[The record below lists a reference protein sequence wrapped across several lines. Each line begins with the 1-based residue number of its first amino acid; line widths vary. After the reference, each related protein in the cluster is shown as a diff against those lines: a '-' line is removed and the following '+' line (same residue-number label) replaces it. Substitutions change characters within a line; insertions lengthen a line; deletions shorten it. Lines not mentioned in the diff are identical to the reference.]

1 MKRILVG
8 ILALVMVLGLVGCG
22 NSSKE
27 IDEKLQGVWTVRGE
41 LYGRTYSFDNGNYE
55 STLINPLGENNYSG
69 TYKLVDEGIIM
80 GSDKPELTYIYDK
93 ESGNLRL
100 FFNEDELEKFY

>member
-69 TYKLVDEGIIM
+69 TYKIVDEGIIM
-80 GSDKPELTYIYDK
+80 VRTNRNLLIFMIKNLVIYVCFLMK
-93 ESGNLRL
+93 MN
-100 FFNEDELEKFY
+100 